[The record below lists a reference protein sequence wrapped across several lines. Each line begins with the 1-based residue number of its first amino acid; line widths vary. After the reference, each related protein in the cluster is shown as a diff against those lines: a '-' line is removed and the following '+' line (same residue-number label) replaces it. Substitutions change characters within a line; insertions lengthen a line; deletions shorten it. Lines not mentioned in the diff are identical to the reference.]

1 MRTVPMFASPVVYT
15 RRRTLAAQ
23 LGRTY
28 CGIRYLFSRDLIAQ
42 RDALY
47 PCWTAAHFL
56 PCTRPPDVMRLYRPQ
71 RGRIHHGPSERRAFV
86 STRSGLPTMPPGG
99 HEDATAP
106 AAVTSAAAGPV
117 RRFTPIAPP
126 HDMWPSAICASCPL
140 CTRGETSPLL
150 GTSSFSC
157 LRRAL
162 PLSASSVIFLLGAY
176 TRIHSEDPI
185 IPQRFSPPSTG
196 CISGGHTSLSL
207 YW

>member
-1 MRTVPMFASPVVYT
+1 MRRQLWIRGAVLHRPPNRGGHTTGSATSSRGTVRPNTIAIIRV
-15 RRRTLAAQ
+15 
-23 LGRTY
+23 GRQHT
-28 CGIRYLFSRDLIAQ
+28 FSRAPVLLTHRA
-42 RDALY
+42 
-47 PCWTAAHFL
+47 
-56 PCTRPPDVMRLYRPQ
+56 Q
-71 RGRIHHGPSERRAFV
+71 RGRIHYGPSQRCAFV
-86 STRSGLPTMPPGG
+86 APRSGLPTMPTGG

-126 HDMWPSAICASCPL
+126 HDMWPSAICASCQL

-176 TRIHSEDPI
+176 HRIHSEVAACASRSSVRQP
-185 IPQRFSPPSTG
+185 RG
-196 CISGGHTSLSL
+196 CHLF
-207 YW
+207 